1 VKYRKRGLIWTTD
14 AFLGVLLLVIVVA
27 ATLIYAPTFM
37 TLARENQ
44 ARADTAALAKAISQF
59 EMDVGRYPTSL
70 NELTDCSSVSNS
82 GAPSGWSYSDRCKQY
97 GPFIKEIPKD
107 PFNVSGNK
115 HQSYKYRAEPANK
128 ALVDKDG
135 INVITNM
142 NKGFIVYS
150 IGPNGRDENS
160 GTAIKGNG
168 TKTMSGDDIG
178 FIGY

>member
-1 VKYRKRGLIWTTD
+1 MRYRKRGLIWTSD
-14 AFLGVLLLVIVVA
+14 AFLGVLLFVIVVA

-37 TLARENQ
+37 SIAQENQ

-70 NELTDCSSVSNS
+70 DELTDCNRVSNS

-97 GPFIKEIPKD
+97 GPFIKDLPKD
-107 PFNVSGNK
+107 PFNVSGNS
-115 HQSYKYRAEPANK
+115 HQNYKYRAEPK
-128 ALVDKDG
+128 TALVDKDG
-135 INVITNM
+135 VGVVTNM

-150 IGPNGRDENS
+150 IGPNGRDEND
-160 GTAIKGNG
+160 GTSVKGNG